1 MPLLP
6 RVIPSPACSPTWAVW
21 EQPSACLI
29 SLVCLLVPLV
39 YVLGL
44 FLWYRNR
51 SRRKARQKAAG
62 VRSHTC
68 RKEVAGPVADLCMCG
83 VSVVGLGGGECGG
96 GLCAADS

>member
-1 MPLLP
+1 MLQVCCDFVARMPLLP

-51 SRRKARQKAAG
+51 SRRKARQKAAA
-62 VRSHTC
+62 VRRHRC
-68 RKEVAGPVADLCMCG
+68 RKQGAGG
-83 VSVVGLGGGECGG
+83 VCLTSVCVW
-96 GLCAADS
+96 